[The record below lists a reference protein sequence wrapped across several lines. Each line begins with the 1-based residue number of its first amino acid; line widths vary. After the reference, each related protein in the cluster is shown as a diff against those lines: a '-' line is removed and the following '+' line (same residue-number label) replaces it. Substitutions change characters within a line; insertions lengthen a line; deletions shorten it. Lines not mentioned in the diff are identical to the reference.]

1 MLEPRAANC
10 SCAFAAAPWPIPITA
25 MTAPTPMIMPS
36 MVRLERILLRPSAR
50 RASRNAAENSI
61 AGTSILDCGHGLQY
75 LARDLR
81 NRDDLV
87 SPDLAVAKYNFT
99 LGKLSDIRLMRHKNN
114 RQSIRIQSLE
124 QLHHFDG
131 SPAVQVSR
139 GFVSQQQQRFVRE
152 CSRDCDSLLLA
163 SRKLRGK
170 MFRPI
175 GQADQRQRLSCA
187 ALAVLLADARIEHR

>member
-1 MLEPRAANC
+1 
-10 SCAFAAAPWPIPITA
+10 

-36 MVRLERILLRPSAR
+36 MVKLERILFRPSAR

-61 AGTSILDCGHGLQY
+61 AISSILDCGHGLQHF
-75 LARDLR
+75 ARNLR
-81 NRDDLV
+81 IGDDFV

-99 LGKLSDIRLMRHKNN
+99 LGKLSDIRLVRHKNN
-114 RQSIRIQSLE
+114 RQSIRVQSLE

-139 GFVSQQQQRFVRE
+139 GFISQEQERPVRE

-175 GQADQRQRLSCA
+175 GQADQRQRLSCT
-187 ALAVLLADARIEHR
+187 ALTVLLADARVEHR

>member
-1 MLEPRAANC
+1 
-10 SCAFAAAPWPIPITA
+10 

-61 AGTSILDCGHGLQY
+61 TKRSVLDRGHGLQY
-75 LARDLR
+75 LARNLR
-81 NRDDLV
+81 IRDDLV

-99 LGKLSDIRLMRHKNN
+99 LGKLSDVRLMRHKNN

-139 GFVSQQQQRFVRE
+139 WFISQEQKRSIRE
-152 CSRDCDSLLLA
+152 CSRDGNSLLLA
-163 SRKLRGK
+163 SGKLRGK

-175 GQADQRQRLSCA
+175 GQTHQRQRLSCA
-187 ALAVLLADARIEHR
+187 ALTVLLAD